1 MTSPPR
7 VCFVTCRDWPDISE
21 SDALA
26 RDALSDKGVCVEAVP
41 WNAPGARVES
51 FAAAIFRS
59 NWDYH
64 HSPAA
69 FVDWLAACE
78 RAGVRFWNEPA
89 LIRWNLTK
97 RYLFDLAAAGVPVIP
112 SVMLDGL
119 DAPSVAEVMAERGWR
134 DVVVKPVLS
143 ASAHGTILIRADQ
156 GEAVARAIEQGAI
169 RRPLLIQPFVE
180 TIREQGEW
188 SLIFI
193 DGRFT
198 HAVRKR
204 PAAGDFR
211 VQKQYGGVAVPAAAP
226 DALVAAGHRALAAL
240 PRQTGRPTGP
250 PLYARIDGVETA
262 QGFLVMELELHEPAL
277 FFPMAPAAAIAFAE
291 AVIRRL
297 G

>member
-1 MTSPPR
+1 
-7 VCFVTCRDWPDISE
+7 
-21 SDALA
+21 
-26 RDALSDKGVCVEAVP
+26 
-41 WNAPGARVES
+41 
-51 FAAAIFRS
+51 
-59 NWDYH
+59 
-64 HSPAA
+64 
-69 FVDWLAACE
+69 
-78 RAGVRFWNEPA
+78 
-89 LIRWNLTK
+89 
-97 RYLFDLAAAGVPVIP
+97 
-112 SVMLDGL
+112 
-119 DAPSVAEVMAERGWR
+119 
-134 DVVVKPVLS
+134 

-211 VQKQYGGVAVPAAAP
+211 VQKQYGGVALPAAGPAAAP
-226 DALVAAGHRALAAL
+226 DALVAAGPRALAAL